1 MEGILL
7 ILGILL
13 IVFIVKMF
21 KFKGKGVEYQEKI
34 KRAKSRVRI
43 EQNRYLKTM
52 KNTVE
57 NQNKV
62 SPQGES
68 NGNTE
73 IFINGSSGSA
83 QKYDTGSNT
92 ISELAMAYKVAQ
104 DELNKVIMEYN
115 IFISK
120 FPNFIFASIFK
131 YSKEVYIDEANLDVT
146 TTLSDLDTDS
156 I

>member
-1 MEGILL
+1 MEAILL

-21 KFKGKGVEYQEKI
+21 KFKGKVVEYQEKI

-68 NGNTE
+68 NGSTE
-73 IFINGSSGSA
+73 IFIGSSGSA
-83 QKYDTGSNT
+83 QKYDTGSKT

-120 FPNFIFASIFK
+120 IPNFIFASILK
-131 YSKEVYIDEANLDVT
+131 YSKEAYIDEANLDVT